1 MKELHANPQLNQR
14 TDIIRLQAGRH
25 HDPGIILGKHHQGPV
40 EVARSMVP
48 DARSVSITG
57 IDAQM
62 RRITDT
68 DIYEWSGPTGSIPDK
83 FCISWQDKHGTQHE
97 QYEPY
102 CFAAQISEFDLYLF
116 CAGKHQQ
123 AYRFLGAQHHAIE
136 AIAGILFATWAPNAE
151 RVSVIGDFNQWDGR
165 RHPMRIRGSSG
176 VWELFIPG
184 LTAGMNYKF
193 EIRSRGTG
201 EILTKTDPYGRQ
213 FEQRPATASIITS
226 TNNYAWQDNEWMTA
240 RVASDWLHAPMSIYE
255 LHLGSWRQT
264 SEGGFLN
271 YRNIADQ
278 LVPYINQLGYTHI
291 ELMPITEHPLDAS
304 WGYQTAGYYAPT
316 SRFGT
321 EDDFRYFVNLC
332 HLHRIGIILDWVAGH
347 FPKDTYGLARF
358 DGTSLY
364 EHEDPRK
371 GEHREWGTLVFNY
384 GRHEVQS
391 FLLSNAFYWIR
402 EFHLD
407 GLRVDAVASMLYLDY
422 SRQQGEW
429 LPNEHGGNENL
440 EVIAFLRD
448 LNQQLLG
455 EFPGVLMIA
464 EESTAWPQVT
474 RPPWV
479 GGLGFSMK
487 WNMGWMHD
495 TLQYIS
501 KDPVHRQYHHDSLTF
516 GLLYAFH
523 ENFILPFSH
532 DEVVHGKGSMLYKM
546 AGDDWQRFAN
556 LRLVYSYM
564 FTYPGKKLL
573 FMGNEFAQWNEW
585 FHASSLDW
593 HLLDVPAHAQI
604 RELVAVLNNLYVRY
618 PELHRHDFEPAGFEW
633 IDCHDGTQ
641 SVISYLR
648 KTADSFLVVILNFTP
663 VPRHAYRLGV
673 PRDGVYRELF
683 NSDSKYFGG
692 SNIGN
697 DGDVPSEP
705 VAWMNQPASISL
717 NLPPLG
723 ALVLECKTQK

>member
-1 MKELHANPQLNQR
+1 MKELHADPRLIQE

-25 HDPGIILGKHHQGPV
+25 HDPGAVLGKHQHGSV
-40 EVARSMVP
+40 EVARSLVP
-48 DARSVSITG
+48 EARRVTITSMN
-57 IDAQM
+57 ARM
-62 RRITDT
+62 RRIADT
-68 DIYEWSGPTGSIPDK
+68 DIFEWSGPTGSIPDK
-83 FCISWQDKHGTQHE
+83 FCIRWLDQNGRQHE

-102 CFAAQISEFDLYLF
+102 CFPAQISEFDTYLF

-123 AYRFLGAQHHAIE
+123 AYRFLGARHHSID

-165 RHPMRIRGSSG
+165 RHPMRSRGSSG
-176 VWELFIPG
+176 VWELFIPA
-184 LTAGMNYKF
+184 LMPGMNYKF
-193 EIRSRGTG
+193 EIRARGTG
-201 EILTKTDPYGRQ
+201 EILVKTDPYGRQ
-213 FEQRPATASIITS
+213 FERRPATASIIPS
-226 TNNYAWQDNEWMTA
+226 VDNYVWQDHDWMAA
-240 RVASDWLHAPMSIYE
+240 RTASDWLHAPMSIYE

-264 SEGGFLN
+264 SEGGFLD
-271 YRNIADQ
+271 YKSIADQ

-291 ELMPITEHPLDAS
+291 ELMPISEHPLDAS
-304 WGYQTAGYYAPT
+304 WGYQTTGYYAPS

-321 EDDFRYFVNLC
+321 EHDFRYFVDLC
-332 HLHRIGIILDWVAGH
+332 HQHRIGIILDWVAGH
-347 FPKDTYGLARF
+347 FPKDSHGLARF
-358 DGTSLY
+358 DGTALY

-384 GRHEVQS
+384 GRNEVQS

-422 SRQQGEW
+422 SRKPGEW

-474 RPPWV
+474 RPPWA

-495 TLQYIS
+495 TLQYID
-501 KDPVHRQYHHDSLTF
+501 KDPVHRHYHHNSLTF
-516 GLLYAFH
+516 GLLYAFY

-532 DEVVHGKGSMLYKM
+532 DEVVHGKGSMLAKM
-546 AGDDWQRFAN
+546 PGDDWQRFAN

-573 FMGNEFAQWNEW
+573 FMGNEFAQSNEW
-585 FHASSLDW
+585 YHASSLDW
-593 HLLDVPAHAQI
+593 DLLKVPAHAQI
-604 RELVAVLNNLYVRY
+604 KDLICALNSLYVRC
-618 PELHRHDFEPAGFEW
+618 PELHRHDFEQAGFEW
-633 IDCHDGTQ
+633 IDCQDSAH

-648 KTADSFLVVILNFTP
+648 KTSDSYLVVILNFTP
-663 VPRHAYRLGV
+663 VPRQGYRLGV
-673 PRDGVYRELF
+673 PRAGAYRELF

-697 DGDVPSEP
+697 PGDILSEA
-705 VAWMNQPASISL
+705 VAWMNRPCSISL

-723 ALVLECKTQK
+723 ALVLEYII